1 MQATDLRRGTTI
13 IYEKELYIVTDF
25 EHRTPGNLRAFVRAT
40 LKNLKNGRIIQ
51 NRFASTDNIERVSLD
66 AKKCQY
72 SYHDDQ
78 GFHFMD
84 MESFE
89 TFALSD
95 DMVGEQKFYLIE
107 NMEINIDF
115 YDGKPVLPE
124 FPKIVVLKVVES
136 PPWVRGDSVSNALKP
151 AVCETG
157 LKVQVPLFID
167 EGNMIKISTETGEYL
182 GRA

>member
-1 MQATDLRRGTTI
+1 MQATDLRRGTTLI
-13 IYEKELYIVTDF
+13 FEKELYIVTDF

-40 LKNLKNGRIIQ
+40 LKNLKNGRIVQ

-84 MESFE
+84 MESYE
-89 TFALSD
+89 SFALTD
-95 DMVGEQKFYLIE
+95 AMVGDQKYYLIE

-115 YDGKPVLPE
+115 YL
-124 FPKIVVLKVVES
+124 
-136 PPWVRGDSVSNALKP
+136 
-151 AVCETG
+151 
-157 LKVQVPLFID
+157 
-167 EGNMIKISTETGEYL
+167 
-182 GRA
+182 